1 MKILTALL
9 LYIFYFS
16 PSFADTK
23 TISVATLEFSP
34 YVSRALPN
42 NGWAWEIAETAFSQQ
57 GYIAN
62 LEILPW
68 GRALKM
74 VQDGRIDALYLAN
87 INEERKKWASFSDPV
102 GEEISVAFKLKS
114 NQIEITEL
122 SELGQYRV
130 TGLIAAH
137 VTKKMQ
143 NLGIAID
150 LTTDLNAGI
159 KRLYYN
165 RTDLL
170 VTDRYAGAHLIRTGF
185 PSQYLEAIDFVSM
198 PIDVNQLHLAVSK
211 QRSNYSEIVSHFNE
225 GLKQIRDDGTYDEI
239 LSKHGFAQ

>member
-1 MKILTALL
+1 MKILVAFL
-9 LYIFYFS
+9 LYVLSCSSSY
-16 PSFADTK
+16 ADSK
-23 TISVATLEFSP
+23 TISVTTLEFSP
-34 YVSRALPN
+34 YVSRDLPN
-42 NGWAWEIAETAFSQQ
+42 NGWAWEIAETAFAQK
-57 GYIAN
+57 GYVAK

-74 VQDGRIDALYLAN
+74 VQDGRIEALYLAN
-87 INEERKKWASFSDPV
+87 INEERKKWAEFSDPV

-114 NQIEITEL
+114 NPIEITEIV
-122 SELGQYRV
+122 ELGQHRV

-143 NLGIAID
+143 KLGIAVD

-170 VTDRYAGAHLIRTGF
+170 VTDRYAGAHLIRTEF
-185 PSQYLEAIDFVSM
+185 PSIYLEAIDFVSM

-211 QRSNYSEIVSHFNE
+211 QLRNYNDIVSDFNE
-225 GLKQIRDDGTYDEI
+225 GLMHIRENGTYDAI
-239 LSKHGFAQ
+239 LKKHGFTK